1 MNWRLIFLIVLSF
14 GILITHAQP
23 PRLLIT
29 TDIGGD
35 PDDQQTL
42 VRLMVYSNEFDIEG
56 IITSASGTPGELKEA
71 IVRPDLAE
79 EIISGYQSVYLNLLK
94 HDKNFP
100 APEYLF
106 SVVKRGNPLR
116 GWENVGEGKD
126 TEGSEWIISQV
137 DKKDKRPLNI
147 CIFGGQ
153 TDLAQ
158 ALWKVKNSRSAKEY
172 NQFLAT
178 IRVYDI
184 NDQDKIFNQI
194 YAEHKLPFYILAKAP
209 EGVDKREGAYRGVYL
224 GGDESL
230 TSMEWLKEN
239 VLENHGPLG
248 KLYPTKTWTAPNPH
262 GVMKEGDTPSWFFFL
277 ENGLNVAEKP
287 ELGGWG
293 GRFVKNGEGVYRDAT
308 DNYNGKTEG
317 RATVYRWR
325 SDFQNDWAARMDWC
339 EKDFNNCNHAPVAV
353 VNGSKDK
360 GPLFIKM
367 KKGKTITLDASES
380 FDPDKDELSFEWLVY
395 PEVPEFD
402 KNVSLKYD
410 GKKAVIQVNN
420 TKPIES
426 LPVLLRVTD
435 NGNPKLVSYKRI
447 LITSKK

>member
-1 MNWRLIFLIVLSF
+1 MNKYFILFSFLF
-14 GILITHAQP
+14 QITISIAQP

-35 PDDQQTL
+35 PDDQQSL

-71 IVRPDLAE
+71 LVRPDLVE
-79 EIISGYQSVYLNLLK
+79 EIIKGYQTVYPNLLK
-94 HDKNFP
+94 HDSKFP
-100 APEYLF
+100 APDYLF

-126 TEGSEWIISQV
+126 TEGSEWIIRQV

-153 TDLAQ
+153 TDFAQ
-158 ALWKVKNSRSAKEY
+158 ALWKVKNSRSPKEFQ
-172 NQFLAT
+172 QFLSK

-184 NDQDKIFNQI
+184 NDQDKIFPKL
-194 YAEHKLPFYILAKAP
+194 YAAFKLPFYILAKAP

-230 TSMEWLKEN
+230 TSLAWLKEN

-248 KLYPTKTWTAPNPH
+248 KLYPIKTWTAPNPH

-277 ENGLNVAEKP
+277 KNGLNNAERP

-293 GRFVKNGEGVYRDAT
+293 GRFIRNEQGYFSDAT
-308 DNYNGKTEG
+308 DSFGELTNA
-317 RATVYRWR
+317 RATVFRWR
-325 SDFQNDWAARMDWC
+325 ADFQNDWAARMDWC
-339 EKDFNNCNHAPVAV
+339 FGDYENCNHAPVV
-353 VNGSKDK
+353 SVNGSTGKE
-360 GPLFIKM
+360 LLIIKA
-367 KKGKTITLDASES
+367 KANETVELDASAS
-380 FDPDKDELSFEWLVY
+380 TDPDGNSFNLEWLNY
-395 PEVPEFD
+395 PETANNSGEMVVITGRGKASVKMSGLE
-402 KNVSLKYD
+402 K
-410 GKKAVIQVNN
+410 GKK
-420 TKPIES
+420 
-426 LPVLLRVTD
+426 LHLVLKVTD
-435 NGNPKLVSYKRI
+435 NGKPNLTSYKRI
-447 LITSKK
+447 DLILK

>member
-1 MNWRLIFLIVLSF
+1 MCQF
-14 GILITHAQP
+14 ILASAQS

-35 PDDQQTL
+35 PDDQQSL
-42 VRLMVYSNEFDIEG
+42 VRLMVYSNEFELEG

-71 IVRPDLAE
+71 IVRPDLVE
-79 EIISGYQSVYLNLLK
+79 EIVRGYQAVYPNLLK

-100 APEYLF
+100 APENLL
-106 SVVKRGNPLR
+106 SVVKKGNPLR
-116 GWENVGEGKD
+116 GWENVGEGHD
-126 TEGSEWIISQV
+126 TEGSEWIIRQV

-158 ALWKVKNSRSAKEY
+158 ALWKIKNTRSEKEY
-172 NQFLAT
+172 KRFMSK

-184 NDQDKIFNQI
+184 NDQDKIFSQMF
-194 YAEHKLPFYILAKAP
+194 AEHRLPFYILAKAP

-224 GGDESL
+224 GGNENL
-230 TSMEWLKEN
+230 TSMAWLKEN

-277 ENGLNVAEKP
+277 ENGLNIPEQP

-293 GRFVKNGEGVYRDAT
+293 GRFLKNEAGVYSDAT
-308 DNYNGKTEG
+308 DTFKDKTEA

-325 SDFQNDWAARMDWC
+325 PDFQNYWAARMDWC
-339 EKDFNNCNHAPVAV
+339 VKDFKESNHAPVAA
-353 VNGSKDK
+353 VNGSNDK
-360 GPLFIKM
+360 NPLIINQNKA
-367 KKGKTITLDASES
+367 KKIILDASAS
-380 FDPDKDELSFEWLVY
+380 FDPDKDELSFEWFFY
-395 PEVPEFD
+395 PETATINATATLKPNGEMAIIQLKKSEPVE
-402 KNVSLKYD
+402 NLSL
-410 GKKAVIQVNN
+410 
-420 TKPIES
+420 
-426 LPVLLRVTD
+426 LLRITD

-447 LITSKK
+447 IINSKK